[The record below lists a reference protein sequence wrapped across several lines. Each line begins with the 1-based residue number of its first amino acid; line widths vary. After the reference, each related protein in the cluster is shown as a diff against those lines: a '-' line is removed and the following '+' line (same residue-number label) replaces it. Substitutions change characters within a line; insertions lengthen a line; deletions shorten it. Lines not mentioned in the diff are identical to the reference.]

1 MLWVLDF
8 GVRDSTSTLG
18 SILQYLSILRHY
30 DDFSRGVID
39 TTNIIFYVSLAGV
52 GIFLT
57 QRSLDSM
64 RWRRA

>member
-1 MLWVLDF
+1 VVDF
-8 GVRDSTSTLG
+8 GARDASSTWSD
-18 SILQYLSILRHY
+18 IAQYLSILRHY

-39 TTNIIFYVSLAGV
+39 TANIIFYVSLAAVGV
-52 GIFLT
+52 FLT